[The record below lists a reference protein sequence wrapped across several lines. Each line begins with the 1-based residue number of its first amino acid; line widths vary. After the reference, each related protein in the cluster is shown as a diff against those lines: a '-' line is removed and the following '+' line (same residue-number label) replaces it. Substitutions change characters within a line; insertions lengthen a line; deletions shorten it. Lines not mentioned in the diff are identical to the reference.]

1 MFRMLKLFR
10 LIKTLFE
17 DGDVTSIDYA
27 GGRIWVRR
35 FDYAEVCPSLKYYS
49 GGSILWRNRVE
60 AVGRYPSW
68 QIRLVAMWL
77 AGAGLRFRQQE
88 RKTHV
93 YGEEYSVRTW
103 SLDLAR

>member
-1 MFRMLKLFR
+1 MFKLFR
-10 LIKTLFE
+10 LLKTLFE

-68 QIRLVAMWL
+68 QIRWAALWL
-77 AGAGLRFRQQE
+77 AGAGLTYKQAT
-88 RKTHV
+88 RKTRI
-93 YGEEYSVRTW
+93 YGQEHSERTW